1 MGETRG
7 LSSSS
12 SSSSI
17 GEKPAAH
24 HRAQSIAVQDLGL
37 PVLKLTDDE
46 LDTSAASPN
55 RSTPTTAE
63 PTLSASPRCSMVMRS
78 GQACFT
84 AVASKLNLS
93 CGNRPPSTGVA
104 VRPPRTRNR
113 RARAAAAVSAD
124 RAGRGGGYPT
134 SNRTAVRHSAS
145 AAFPSGRCIWSKRR
159 NANGTGE
166 GRP

>member
-1 MGETRG
+1 MLR
-7 LSSSS
+7 
-12 SSSSI
+12 
-17 GEKPAAH
+17 
-24 HRAQSIAVQDLGL
+24 
-37 PVLKLTDDE
+37 LTDDE
-46 LDTSAASPN
+46 LDIV
-55 RSTPTTAE
+55 RRFAE
-63 PTLSASPRCSMVMRS
+63 PLHPSDRGIYLKRVSALLDGHEVGP
-78 GQACFT
+78 ACFT

-104 VRPPRTRNR
+104 VRLPRTRNR